1 MWGKLSHKKRVLDA
15 ASCPGPAGDARAK
28 RSRCC
33 WERGGSPL
41 RRAVTDF
48 PVFQGITLKLN
59 DKQSCMVARI
69 FHGGMI
75 HRQGNSKGQP
85 RPS

>member
-1 MWGKLSHKKRVLDA
+1 M
-15 ASCPGPAGDARAK
+15 
-28 RSRCC
+28 
-33 WERGGSPL
+33 
-41 RRAVTDF
+41 DF

-75 HRQGNSKGQP
+75 HRQGNKALIEAVYGVHVCSSFLSVQ
-85 RPS
+85 R

>member
-1 MWGKLSHKKRVLDA
+1 M
-15 ASCPGPAGDARAK
+15 
-28 RSRCC
+28 
-33 WERGGSPL
+33 
-41 RRAVTDF
+41 DF

-75 HRQGNSKGQP
+75 HRQGNEALIEAAFVCSCFLSVK
-85 RPS
+85 R

>member
-1 MWGKLSHKKRVLDA
+1 M
-15 ASCPGPAGDARAK
+15 
-28 RSRCC
+28 
-33 WERGGSPL
+33 
-41 RRAVTDF
+41 DF

-75 HRQGNSKGQP
+75 HRQGNKPAFPCDMGICVLSST
-85 RPS
+85 RNM

>member
-1 MWGKLSHKKRVLDA
+1 M
-15 ASCPGPAGDARAK
+15 
-28 RSRCC
+28 
-33 WERGGSPL
+33 
-41 RRAVTDF
+41 DF

-75 HRQGNSKGQP
+75 HRQGNEALIEAAFVCSCFLSVKRSGSP
-85 RPS
+85 PALLAFLCGHLCPFLY

>member
-1 MWGKLSHKKRVLDA
+1 M
-15 ASCPGPAGDARAK
+15 
-28 RSRCC
+28 
-33 WERGGSPL
+33 
-41 RRAVTDF
+41 DF

-75 HRQGNSKGQP
+75 HRQGNEALLEAVYWGAHLQLVPSCAERKQP
-85 RPS
+85 TSTAGFPL

>member
-1 MWGKLSHKKRVLDA
+1 MLAKQG
-15 ASCPGPAGDARAK
+15 ASPQPLHSPPWTWAWRGLCSER
-28 RSRCC
+28 RS
-33 WERGGSPL
+33 SL
-41 RRAVTDF
+41 LQQAVMDF

-75 HRQGNSKGQP
+75 HRQGNKAS
-85 RPS
+85 

>member
-1 MWGKLSHKKRVLDA
+1 M
-15 ASCPGPAGDARAK
+15 
-28 RSRCC
+28 
-33 WERGGSPL
+33 
-41 RRAVTDF
+41 DF

-75 HRQGNSKGQP
+75 HRQGNKPAFPCDMGVCVLSSTRNMSGTWDSSLSMAGMLMHW
-85 RPS
+85 RL

>member
-1 MWGKLSHKKRVLDA
+1 M
-15 ASCPGPAGDARAK
+15 
-28 RSRCC
+28 
-33 WERGGSPL
+33 
-41 RRAVTDF
+41 DF

-75 HRQGNSKGQP
+75 HRQGNEALIEAAYGALVCSWFLSVE
-85 RPS
+85 R